1 MALTLLENIRL
12 SAEAAARV
20 KIHLLSGPSAP
31 AALLDELATLQ
42 YKCLAALH
50 ARLRQKASIL
60 GLTPAFITR
69 IPSQAFVSDFS
80 DTDQCLLYAAKRCE
94 ECSTAEQMRQLVP
107 ILRCLQSD
115 APNSAALL
123 PLFVK
128 MGGLVA
134 VLEWAKRTAA
144 QLKASPDSH
153 SLSVLIGVLQV
164 VSKFYVLP
172 KQTVPIGAC
181 ALLLDI
187 MHCRLPQISACVR
200 AVLQCWMKCAERSE
214 LRTGTKERRAI
225 GSVSQA
231 LKPKF
236 AAPVLPGN
244 TLSAPVAR
252 GSAAVV
258 VTSKA
263 RSADLGLSRS
273 KLIAELCDDEAD
285 VSEGAPPSKRQ
296 AYDATSRLA
305 VPSSR
310 PPPTACNAP
319 PPSRL
324 SPAPHMP
331 SVRQSSAFA
340 SGSSI
345 PSLQLDSFSTSCHDS
360 ASRTDRSLS
369 DAAPASFDTC
379 AAVQALNSLAA
390 IMQQD
395 SPSMVTLGVLAH
407 DAQQNQAYTHHE
419 SSAVVNH
426 NFAELF
432 APPALHDSDF
442 FYSDEQ
448 FYADDVTMSSDAI
461 NRAFIEAL
469 QQFNQRDELSGL
481 QSLCAKFHT

>member
-200 AVLQCWMKCAERSE
+200 AVLQCWMNCAERSA
-214 LRTGTKERRAI
+214 LRTSTPERRDI

-236 AAPVLPGN
+236 ASSVLPGS
-244 TLSAPVAR
+244 TLPAPVAR

-263 RSADLGLSRS
+263 RSAHLGLSRS
-273 KLIAELCDDEAD
+273 KLIAELCDDEAG

-296 AYDATSRLA
+296 DYDGGSRLA

-310 PPPTACNAP
+310 PPHTACNAP
-319 PPSRL
+319 PPSRQT
-324 SPAPHMP
+324 PAPHVP
-331 SVRQSSAFA
+331 SVQQSSALA
-340 SGSSI
+340 SDSSI
-345 PSLQLDSFSTSCHDS
+345 PQLDSFSTSCHDS

-369 DAAPASFDTC
+369 GAAPASFDTC

-390 IMQQD
+390 IMQHD

-407 DAQQNQAYTHHE
+407 DAHTHHE

-432 APPALHDSDF
+432 APPPLHDSDF